1 MIESYH
7 GFSLLALFLLVSLT
21 STTTTIEAASAPTVN
36 VGSISKVEDAQFFHI
51 YYGQSFKVIKNGI
64 DGKSYLLMQMLGLL
78 ESLKGITSESVASGC
93 VLRSYANGGLTVI
106 NATDTRQLA
115 SFSAHFTGDADKV
128 QACNIAN
135 FGPLTEKTPLQ
146 VKSNYMCL
154 SKSVANQ
161 TTRFKPVV
169 AWVQYSQGTWTFA
182 REAHKLQYVM
192 DAGGENIDGTI
203 SSNSYSANNT
213 DDMDNFHAILC
224 TVDVVLDETRAS
236 DASGYTLST
245 FMMNINVDDSSC
257 FAFLSN
263 QSLWRYDKRISNS
276 SALDWSDGA
285 IAQPQLVLAD
295 LIEIFFPTGNYSTV
309 YFRNIAK
316 DEGITAIGAEMCDRS
331 ASTPM
336 EPTIVPCQ

>member
-1 MIESYH
+1 MQNNSRMASRTKYCTSRIKSFVIPLSNYSVETL
-7 GFSLLALFLLVSLT
+7 GVPVS
-21 STTTTIEAASAPTVN
+21 
-36 VGSISKVEDAQFFHI
+36 FFE
-51 YYGQSFKVIKNGI
+51 
-64 DGKSYLLMQMLGLL
+64 MLGLL

-93 VLRSYANGGLTVI
+93 VLQSYANGGLTVI

-146 VKSNYMCL
+146 RAEWIKYLGAFANLEVRANAVYDAVKLNYMCL

-182 REAHKLQYVM
+182 REAHKLQYVT

-203 SSNSYSANNT
+203 SSDSYSANNT
-213 DDMDNFHAILC
+213 DDMDNFHAILG
-224 TVDVVLDETRAS
+224 TVDVVLDETIAS

-263 QSLWRYDKRISNS
+263 QSLWRYDKRVGNS